1 MFLFSFSCVRI
12 PQLCGPNI
20 RHVHIRQFEKD
31 KGEKKGNSWFS
42 PYLSWRISSFP
53 SPLFLAFPLLSSF
66 PFGLLTLL
74 PALHSPKK
82 RRREGDN
89 GDEKGSQG
97 GEWKEMKP
105 ATPYKSGFFFSSPP
119 VLSRGQRFVPRS
131 EVARRRG
138 APMRLSWKR
147 DGCLTFKVFFSF
159 SILQIDQVNQDKLLV
174 DPPPPAH
181 TQGPSPTPPPPPQ
194 AGATTTTDSSGA
206 AREAKDI
213 AKQSNKKQFR
223 YTFRLCCI

>member
-147 DGCLTFKVFFSF
+147 DGCLTFKVFFLFHSPDRPGEPGQAPRGSPSSRSHPGAF
-159 SILQIDQVNQDKLLV
+159 SATPGGSDYYHRF
-174 DPPPPAH
+174 ARCSSRSEGY
-181 TQGPSPTPPPPPQ
+181 TQTKS
-194 AGATTTTDSSGA
+194 
-206 AREAKDI
+206 
-213 AKQSNKKQFR
+213 
-223 YTFRLCCI
+223 